1 MIVVNF
7 GVCFGFIL
15 MRVEEESVAVIMDIK
30 FLNIIVEIF
39 INNYE
44 KVGFCC
50 IWNNFII
57 SKSYYFLC
65 I

>member
-1 MIVVNF
+1 MSDKNLMIVVNF

-15 MRVEEESVAVIMDIK
+15 MRVEEELVVVIMDIK

-50 IWNNFII
+50 I
-57 SKSYYFLC
+57 
-65 I
+65 

>member
-44 KVGFCC
+44 KVGFYC
-50 IWNNFII
+50 IW
-57 SKSYYFLC
+57 K
-65 I
+65 